1 MKFFIIAPKLPP
13 EGEIEV
19 VLVYFTFPSLR
30 QQGLA
35 SHSHTK
41 KDPPSFSTSVA
52 ASNNTYSTP
61 KLQLK
66 TKETGKIFSLGIGM
80 ENVSE
85 SSVDQT
91 TALMNSSLARP
102 PKIVPHSY
110 LTSEIILKGVQKFV
124 PILTPLFSLAWV
136 SRSGSY
142 STCWT
147 SDVLGFV
154 WCIKLWSTIN
164 LLWDNSWEK

>member
-1 MKFFIIAPKLPP
+1 MKFFIIAPKLPL

-19 VLVYFTFPSLR
+19 VLVYATFPSLR
-30 QQGLA
+30 QQGLLI
-35 SHSHTK
+35 HTHK
-41 KDPPSFSTSVA
+41 ERPSFLLHFRCC
-52 ASNNTYSTP
+52 
-61 KLQLK
+61 LQQQIQYTQIAIENK
-66 TKETGKIFSLGIGM
+66 GKIFSLGIGM

-142 STCWT
+142 STC
-147 SDVLGFV
+147 
-154 WCIKLWSTIN
+154 
-164 LLWDNSWEK
+164 